1 MVEKQLKRCS
11 KPVVIRKMQIKMNLR
26 FYLTPIRMA
35 KIKNSSDNTC
45 CHSSGRRGGKEGNC
59 SGDPV

>member
-26 FYLTPIRMA
+26 FPFTPIRIA
-35 KIKNSSDNTC
+35 KIKNSDGEEVEKEE
-45 CHSSGRRGGKEGNC
+45 HSSI
-59 SGDPV
+59 D